1 MAITD
6 ADRIGLLIGAGS
18 MGKRHAKFLAQKY
31 SEVIVVDRD
40 PTLEA
45 CITQE
50 LRQQDVFF
58 PNVESALS
66 KIGTRCSQV
75 TAIIATLGP
84 DHVSTFNRLVDAGV
98 KRILCEKPLSNS
110 IANARQ
116 MVDRSVRD
124 NVRFTVGLQRR
135 RSGLVPQLLEAA
147 EKHLGGLPVA
157 IVGHGGAH
165 CLMTTGMHWIDLA
178 IDVFGEAPTSV
189 TALAEPD
196 MINPRGKDLEMWAGV
211 AGWSFSR
218 GRYLSLTYSN
228 LSSVEGTLHMYCPT
242 GRLDVAP
249 SGDWQMYQ
257 RDADQIKNDPRITRV
272 GEATFQPGFV
282 VDNPTIHPTLVALN
296 ELDSE
301 GRTFVHV
308 ARRIG
313 FSRCRHWRIDF
324 CTNREGSLVSD
335 NGYRCCGE
343 GMGCFMTNPLR
354 LAIVG
359 SGEIANFHVA
369 AAKSAGFDVVGVAA
383 RKNSQTVNAFA
394 QTHAIEKVWSDP
406 TELVANGEWDALIL
420 AASTEA
426 IIPLLKQ
433 ALDVGKPVL
442 VEKPISTS
450 SSELIPLISYK
461 KNVMVGFN
469 RRFYTPV
476 QAAKRF
482 IQSG

>member
-6 ADRIGLLIGAGS
+6 VDRIGLLIGAGS

-40 PTLEA
+40 QTLEA
-45 CITQE
+45 WITQE

-66 KIGTRCSQV
+66 KIGTMCSQV

-178 IDVFGEAPTSV
+178 IDVFGEAQISV

-228 LSSVEGTLHMYCPT
+228 LSSVEGTLHIYCPT
-242 GRLDVAP
+242 GRFDFLP
-249 SGDWQMYQ
+249 SGQIQMLKRNANEVELNPQ
-257 RDADQIKNDPRITRV
+257 ITRV
-272 GEATFQPGFV
+272 GEVFP
-282 VDNPTIHPTLVALN
+282 VDNFELSLHSTHPTLAALL
-296 ELDSE
+296 ELD
-301 GRTFVHV
+301 G
-308 ARRIG
+308 
-313 FSRCRHWRIDF
+313 D
-324 CTNREGSLVSD
+324 
-335 NGYRCCGE
+335 
-343 GMGCFMTNPLR
+343 
-354 LAIVG
+354 
-359 SGEIANFHVA
+359 GEISYSSF
-369 AAKSAGFDVVGVAA
+369 
-383 RKNSQTVNAFA
+383 
-394 QTHAIEKVWSDP
+394 
-406 TELVANGEWDALIL
+406 DALESL
-420 AASTEA
+420 TAA
-426 IIPLLKQ
+426 IGL
-433 ALDVGKPVL
+433 
-442 VEKPISTS
+442 
-450 SSELIPLISYK
+450 LISSQEK
-461 KNVMVGFN
+461 QQFLLSDADKHAMSKIEWSV
-469 RRFYTPV
+469 
-476 QAAKRF
+476 
-482 IQSG
+482 S